1 MLRLTT
7 VCIIGLIIEKNG
19 KLDSP
24 KGIMRDT
31 EINFRLFYGA
41 KKSFLDMVILYWKK
55 VKMEKFDTSKVHFP
69 YQNLKTNLVEN
80 IHNSKHL

>member
-1 MLRLTT
+1 MGIIGSSFIHHFGSTTQKDLQKKMLRLTT

-31 EINFRLFYGA
+31 DQFQTFLWS
-41 KKSFLDMVILYWKK
+41 KKRVF
-55 VKMEKFDTSKVHFP
+55 
-69 YQNLKTNLVEN
+69 
-80 IHNSKHL
+80 